1 MRGQQ
6 LPQYFFQHSIRFFQ
20 RVMVPKPDY
29 AKTHRFK
36 TRCSLSIAH
45 SLLGMLAAVQFNYQ
59 FSLKADEINDVRR
72 NRMLSPKLESAE
84 VAILQMQPQPR
95 FGVG

>member
-6 LPQYFFQHSIRFFQ
+6 LPQYFFQHSIRLFQ
-20 RVMVPKPDY
+20 RVIVPKPDN
-29 AKTHRFK
+29 AKPHRFK
-36 TRCSLSIAH
+36 PSCSLSIAH
-45 SLLGMLAAVQFNYQ
+45 SLLGMLAAVQFHDQ
-59 FSLKADEINDVRR
+59 FSLKADEVNDVRR
-72 NRMLSPKLESAE
+72 DRMLSPKLESAD

>member
-6 LPQYFFQHSIRFFQ
+6 LPQYFFQHSMRFFQ
-20 RVMVPKPDY
+20 RVIVPKPDDP
-29 AKTHRFK
+29 KTHRFK
-36 TRCSLSIAH
+36 TRRSLGVAH
-45 SLLGMLAAVQFNYQ
+45 HLLGMLAAVQFHYQ

-72 NRMLSPKLESAE
+72 DRMLSPKLESAE

>member
-6 LPQYFFQHSIRFFQ
+6 LPQYFFQHSIRLFQ
-20 RVMVPKPDY
+20 RIVIPKPDY
-29 AKTHRFK
+29 AKPHRFK
-36 TRCSLSIAH
+36 TRRSLGVARK
-45 SLLGMLAAVQFNYQ
+45 LLGMLAAVQFHYQ

-72 NRMLSPKLESAE
+72 DRMLSPKLESAE
-84 VAILQMQPQPR
+84 VAILQMQPQPQ